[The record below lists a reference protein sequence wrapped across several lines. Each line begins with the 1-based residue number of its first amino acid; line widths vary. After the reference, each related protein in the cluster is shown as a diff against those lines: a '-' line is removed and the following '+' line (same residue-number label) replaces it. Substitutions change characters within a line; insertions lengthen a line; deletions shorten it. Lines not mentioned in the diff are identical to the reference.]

1 MKKNKNASIK
11 TNNLQQK
18 WNNKLLLVALF
29 IIPLF
34 IYFKSLNNE
43 FTEWDD
49 DKYITQNLDIRTLH
63 GDSIN
68 YTLKK
73 IFTSYVLG
81 NYHPVTM
88 LSYSIEYAKH
98 KLNPKPY
105 HITNLI
111 IHILN
116 TLLVFYFI
124 WLLTKQRWTAFITAL
139 LFSIHPM
146 HVESVAWVAERKDV
160 LYTFFSLISLC
171 CYIHYH
177 NSQNKKQLYY
187 LIALLTFIIAV
198 LSKAMAVCVP
208 LLFMLID
215 YFEGRKITSKSILE
229 KLPFLLISI
238 VFGIIAILAQK
249 SSNSIEDI
257 SNYNFF
263 DRILFSSYGILMYLW
278 KLFIP
283 SNLSCFYNYPIKQNG
298 FYPSIFYIA
307 PFVIAVLFFS
317 VYKFFKTEKDI
328 IFGLG
333 FFMFSIVL
341 VLQILPVGAAVIA
354 DRYTYIPYIGIFFII
369 ARFMNNCIENK
380 IVPLQSYR
388 IFIIIA
394 FLITTL
400 IYSYGTFQ
408 RTKVWEN
415 TITLF
420 TDAIK
425 KYDKAPGSY
434 NARGGAYFH
443 TGQYER
449 AIADY
454 SRYIFLKNDNAIVYY
469 NRGLAY
475 LQLKKYAEAI
485 ADFTTAIKY
494 NPHYADAFFNRG
506 VVYND
511 MGNFKESITNN
522 KFAIQFNPSYS
533 KAYYNRAGAH
543 FMLHQYNLALI
554 DALKAKQ
561 LGFYVDPKFIEA
573 IQTGTKAH

>member
-1 MKKNKNASIK
+1 MKKNKNATIK
-11 TNNLQQK
+11 AENLQQK
-18 WNNKLLLVALF
+18 WDSKFLLFTLI
-29 IIPLF
+29 IIPF
-34 IYFKSLNNE
+34 VIYFKSLNNE

-49 DKYITQNLDIRTLH
+49 DKYVTQNIDIRTLH

-68 YTLKK
+68 YSLKK
-73 IFTSYVLG
+73 TFSSYEVG
-81 NYHPVTM
+81 NYHPITM
-88 LSYSIEYAKH
+88 LSYSMEYAKY

-105 HITNLI
+105 HISNLI
-111 IHILN
+111 IHLLN

-124 WLLTKQRWTAFITAL
+124 WLLTKQQWTAFVTAL

-171 CYIHYH
+171 CYILYQ
-177 NSQNKKQLYY
+177 NRQNKKQLYY
-187 LIALLTFIIAV
+187 LVALLTFVLAV

-208 LLFMLID
+208 LLFLLID
-215 YFEGRKITSKSILE
+215 YFEGRKITLKNSIEKS
-229 KLPFLLISI
+229 PFLIISI
-238 VFGIIAILAQK
+238 IFGIIAILAQK

-278 KLFIP
+278 KLLIP
-283 SNLSCFYNYPIKQNG
+283 SGLSCFYNYPIKQNG

-307 PFVIAVLFFS
+307 PFVITALFFS
-317 VYKFFKTEKDI
+317 IYKFFKTEKDI
-328 IFGLG
+328 IFGFG
-333 FFMFSIVL
+333 FFVLSIVL

-369 ARFMNNCIENK
+369 ARFMNNSIENK
-380 IVPLQSYR
+380 IVSLQSYR
-388 IFIIIA
+388 ISIITAFIIV
-394 FLITTL
+394 TVM
-400 IYSYGTFQ
+400 YSYITFQ

-420 TDAIK
+420 TDAIN
-425 KYDKAPGSY
+425 KYDKAPRSY

-443 TGQYER
+443 KGQYER

-475 LQLKKYAEAI
+475 LQLKKYMEAI
-485 ADFTTAIKY
+485 NDFTTAIKY

-511 MGNFKESITNN
+511 MGNFQESITNN
-522 KFAIQFNPSYS
+522 TSAIQYNPAYS

-543 FMLHQYNLALI
+543 FMLHQYNLAMI

-561 LGFYVDPKFIEA
+561 LGFFVDPKFIEA
-573 IQTGTKAH
+573 IQAGAKTN